1 MSRCADD
8 ELVFLNQFSHQ
19 TCPARHWEGFS
30 LPSQDKDNAEDG
42 PEAGLGKLG
51 SQVG

>member
-1 MSRCADD
+1 MLMMRCFFYSIFESGMSR
-8 ELVFLNQFSHQ
+8 Q
-19 TCPARHWEGFS
+19 EGFS

-42 PEAGLGKLG
+42 PEAELGKLG